1 MKIMHLLPSLSS
13 GGVEQVVLE
22 ICRGMQ
28 EYGVESVVVSGGGGM
43 VKDVEAAGARHYTRP
58 IGKKHPATLWQ
69 VWRMAQL
76 LRAEKPD
83 ILHIHSR
90 VPAWVGCLALRL
102 LRPQERP
109 HLLTTFH
116 GYYSVN
122 RYSAIMTRGERIIAV
137 SRFTKKHILE
147 CYPHTAPE
155 KVLVIDNTID
165 LTEHH
170 PHYRPTEEWLERWR
184 REHPQLEGKY
194 VLCLPSRITRWKG
207 GEHLVPVLTG
217 LKKRGIPVHAIIPG
231 EAKKGKEA
239 FKRELEQRFQAAGLS
254 EDVTWLGLRR
264 DIRDI
269 FCVSDVV
276 LSLSLKPETF
286 GKISLEA
293 LALGRPVAGY
303 EHGGVGEQLEHFLPE
318 GMVPVGDTEAMVERL
333 AEWYRRPPVL
343 KQPVGAPYRRQD
355 MIDAHLQLYRQICS

>member
-22 ICRGMQ
+22 LCRGMR
-28 EYGVESVVVSGGGGM
+28 EHGVESVVVSGGGGL
-43 VKDVEAAGARHYTRP
+43 VKDVEVAGAKHYTRS
-58 IGKKHPATLWQ
+58 IGKKSPATLWQ

-76 LRAEKPD
+76 LRAEKPN

-90 VPAWVGCLALRL
+90 VPAWVGCLAMRL
-102 LRPQERP
+102 LRREERP

-116 GYYSVN
+116 GFYSVN

-137 SRFTKKHILE
+137 SRFTKQHILE
-147 CYPHTAPE
+147 AYPSTLPE
-155 KVLVIDNTID
+155 RIIVIDNSID
-165 LTEHH
+165 LSEHN
-170 PHYRPTEEWLERWR
+170 PTYRPSAEWLQRWR
-184 REHPQLEGKY
+184 AEHPQLSGKY

-207 GEHLVPVLTG
+207 GEHLVPILAG
-217 LKKRGIPVHAIIPG
+217 LKALGIPAHIIIPG
-231 EAKKGKEA
+231 ETKKGKEG
-239 FKRELEQRFQAAGLS
+239 FLRELKARFAAAGLS

-264 DIRDI
+264 DIREI

-286 GKISLEA
+286 GKVSLEA

-303 EHGGVGEQLEHFLPE
+303 AHGGVGEQLEQFLPE
-318 GMVPVGDTEAMVERL
+318 GMIPVGDTDAMAARL
-333 AEWYRRPPVL
+333 AEWYRTPPVL
-343 KQPVGAPYRRQD
+343 KKPVGSPYRRED
-355 MIDAHLQLYRQICS
+355 MIQAHLELYHQLIS